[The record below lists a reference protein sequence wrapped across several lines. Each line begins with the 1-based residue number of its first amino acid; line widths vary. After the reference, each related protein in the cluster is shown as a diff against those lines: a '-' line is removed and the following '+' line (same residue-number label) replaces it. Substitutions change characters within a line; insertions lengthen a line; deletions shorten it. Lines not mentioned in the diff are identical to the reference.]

1 MRRVRNF
8 IIALPAQVVV
18 LTLLLFF
25 MAVCFA
31 ARRIVLR
38 RCDEETREELA
49 DQAKGLL
56 TGLAAT
62 FAFFI
67 GFAISISWGAV
78 SAAQS
83 AVEQQTSA
91 IQQASWEIRNMP
103 NTTESAI
110 LMDKLRTYVS
120 AAADLDAGFLARGVS
135 IGLPSA
141 VPLDDL
147 ETALRT
153 YTDKRPDSREASRL
167 SAVSSSLVSSSASVA
182 AVANRALPQALIA
195 LLMLVAILVSASMG
209 ISTVTYGR
217 RSMVFVGVWC
227 LVPAL
232 SLTVVLALAYPF
244 ALRSGLTLAP
254 LKALAE
260 HMALT

>member
-1 MRRVRNF
+1 M
-8 IIALPAQVVV
+8 

-56 TGLAAT
+56 TGMAAT
-62 FAFFI
+62 FAFFV

-91 IQQASWEIRNMP
+91 IQQASWEIRNIP
-103 NTTESAI
+103 DPAQSAL

-120 AAADLDAGFLARGVS
+120 AASDLDSGFLARGVS

-141 VPLDDL
+141 VPLENL
-147 ETALRT
+147 ETALRA
-153 YTDKRPDSREASRL
+153 YADKQPDSREASRL
-167 SAVSSSLVSSSASVA
+167 STVSTSLVSSSASVA
-182 AVANRALPQALIA
+182 AVANRALPQPLMA
-195 LLMLVAILVSASMG
+195 LLLLVAILVSAAMG

-254 LKALAE
+254 LKAFAE
-260 HMALT
+260 HLAMS

>member
-1 MRRVRNF
+1 MRSF
-8 IIALPAQVVV
+8 IIALPTQVVV
-18 LTLLLFF
+18 LALLVFF

-56 TGLAAT
+56 TGMAAT
-62 FAFFI
+62 FAFFV

-91 IQQASWEIRNMP
+91 IQQASWEIRNIP
-103 NTTESAI
+103 DTAASTL

-120 AAADLDAGFLARGVS
+120 AAADLDSGFLAKGVG

-141 VPLDDL
+141 VPLEDL

-153 YTDKRPDSREASRL
+153 YADKQPDSREASRL
-167 SAVSSSLVSSSASVA
+167 STVSASLVSSSASVA
-182 AVANRALPQALIA
+182 AVANRALPQPLIA

-260 HMALT
+260 HLAMS

>member
-1 MRRVRNF
+1 MRTL
-8 IIALPAQVVV
+8 IIALPTQVVV
-18 LTLLLFF
+18 LVLILFF
-25 MAVCFA
+25 TAVCFT
-31 ARRIVLR
+31 ARRIVLK

-56 TGLAAT
+56 TGMAAT
-62 FAFFI
+62 FAFFV

-91 IQQASWEIRNMP
+91 IQHAAWEIRNLP
-103 NTTESAI
+103 DPAQSTL
-110 LMDKLRTYVS
+110 LMEKLRTYVS
-120 AAADLDAGFLARGVS
+120 AAADLDSGFLARGIG
-135 IGLPSA
+135 IGLPSN
-141 VPLDDL
+141 VPLEEF
-147 ETALRT
+147 ETAVRQ
-153 YTDKRPDSREASRL
+153 YADKKPDSLDSSRL
-167 SAVSSSLVSSSASVA
+167 SSVASSLVSASASVA
-182 AVANRALPQALIA
+182 AVANRALPQPLMA
-195 LLMLVAILVSASMG
+195 LLLLVAILVSASMG

-217 RSMVFVGVWC
+217 RSMIFVGVWC

-254 LKALAE
+254 LKAVAQHL
-260 HMALT
+260 MLT

>member
-1 MRRVRNF
+1 MRSF
-8 IIALPAQVVV
+8 IISLPAQLIV
-18 LTLLLFF
+18 LTLLFFF

-56 TGLAAT
+56 TGMAAT
-62 FAFFI
+62 FAFFV

-91 IQQASWEIRNMP
+91 IQEASWEIRNMP
-103 NTTESAI
+103 DPVQSAV

-141 VPLDDL
+141 VPLEDL
-147 ETALRT
+147 EGTLRKFG
-153 YTDKRPDSREASRL
+153 DKQPDSREASRL
-167 SAVSSSLVSSSASVA
+167 SAVSTSLVSSSASVA
-182 AVANRALPQALIA
+182 AVANRALPQPLVA
-195 LLMLVAILVSASMG
+195 LLLLVAILVSASMG

-254 LKALAE
+254 LRALAE
-260 HMALT
+260 HLALT